1 MMSTYFKFF
10 STLLIHF
17 FCFILIYYVNYPYL
31 YIYIFIYLYYL
42 LTRLPP
48 NRPILPAANPRQR
61 SQTFSTWPYIPYI
74 IYSDVTA

>member
-1 MMSTYFKFF
+1 MMSTYFKYFF
-10 STLLIHF
+10 NIIDIF
-17 FCFILIYYVNYPYL
+17 FLFYPYL
-31 YIYIFIYLYYL
+31 LCKLSIFIYLYYL
-42 LTRLPP
+42 PTRLSP